1 MRQAVVVA
9 LGVLAAGGVALPP
22 DQRPTVGVGNATCD
36 APPAIVSYHVHAVWD
51 ASNASLSA
59 AAREAF
65 DAFAAAAGAP
75 AGSCP
80 FSHPN
85 GAPGYAEVCAFP
97 INWTAV
103 LARQGAGP
111 PDLLFGGDNFA
122 FHVPVA
128 RLAEAEAWWRQR
140 RGPLHV
146 MLHAN
151 TGCAYRDHSDWAT
164 RSAGYPPY
172 NQSLEGLW
180 CCKQGPPG
188 CVCDLVRYR
197 VARSSSHA
205 AAAASCLG
213 AAPAPGAALGLAPCG
228 DALSIWRET
237 AYAAPPAVAEAD
249 AFRQLEAY
257 DGDGAAGGGAAA
269 GGGLCI
275 AAAAGCE
282 ARALASLVPCRLGDL
297 NASLA
302 SWDGDLSTTSAP
314 LGRLRSDSCAGMC
327 LAPSAEDATAI
338 ELLPCSSDEARAW
351 ERVFID

>member
-1 MRQAVVVA
+1 MRPLVGLALASLAVGA
-9 LGVLAAGGVALPP
+9 PP
-22 DQRPTVGVGNATCD
+22 DQRPTVGVGNATCAD
-36 APPAIVSYHVHAVWD
+36 PPAIVSYHAHAVWD
-51 ASNASLSA
+51 ASNVSLSA
-59 AAREAF
+59 EARRVF

-97 INWTAV
+97 INWTDV
-103 LARQGAGP
+103 LAGPVAGP
-111 PDLLFGGDNFA
+111 PDTLFGGFNFA

-151 TGCAYRDHSDWAT
+151 TGCEYRDHSDWAT
-164 RSAGYPPY
+164 RSAEYPPY
-172 NQSLEGLW
+172 DQSLEGLW

-197 VARSSSHA
+197 VARPSSDAEA
-205 AAAASCLG
+205 AAESSCLG
-213 AAPAPGAALGLAPCG
+213 AAPAPGATLGLAPCG
-228 DALSIWRET
+228 DDLAIWRET
-237 AYAAPPAVAEAD
+237 AYVAPPAVAEAD

-269 GGGLCI
+269 GGGLCV
-275 AAAAGCE
+275 AAAAGCN
-282 ARALASLVPCRLGDL
+282 ARAVASLAPCRLGDL
-297 NASLA
+297 NATRA
-302 SWDGDLSTTSAP
+302 SWDGDASTTSAP